1 MSICIYDGIAH
12 AIAGNGTAEV
22 FGESSI
28 RCRGFLEISMVL
40 GVRGSSSTVVEVLV
54 VDSMITNGSKTLAVR
69 NMGLAIVGIEVIL
82 VAGFI
87 IKRGSGG

>member
-1 MSICIYDGIAH
+1 
-12 AIAGNGTAEV
+12 
-22 FGESSI
+22 
-28 RCRGFLEISMVL
+28 MVL

-54 VDSMITNGSKTLAVR
+54 VDSMITDGSKTLAVR